1 MKEQITLEAFVRTGF
16 GKQHNRRLRR
26 EEFIPAVVYRRGKET
41 VNLKVA
47 RKELTRVLKTGRGGN
62 VLIALTV
69 KEEAKAEKE
78 SPKERM
84 VLVKE
89 LQHDPIRGDVLHV
102 DFHEISL
109 TEKLKVNVPV
119 KTKGEAIGV
128 KQDGGILE
136 HALWEVE
143 AECLP
148 TEIPDQIEVDVSAL
162 KIGDAVHIKDLLVP
176 KGVQILQDPDLTVFV
191 VKPPA
196 VEAAPAE
203 AVAGEEVAEPEVI
216 TERKPKEG
224 EEEETAE
231 GAKKKEEPKKKPE
244 AKAE

>member
-1 MKEQITLEAFVRTGF
+1 MKEQIALEALVRTTH

-26 EEFIPAVVYRRGKET
+26 EDFIPAVVYRRGKET
-41 VNLKVA
+41 VSLKVA
-47 RKELTRVLKTGRGGN
+47 RKELARVLKTRGEN

-69 KEEAKAEKE
+69 KEGAKAQKQ
-78 SPKERM
+78 SPKER
-84 VLVKE
+84 VVIVKE
-89 LQHDPIRGDVLHV
+89 LQHDPIRGEVLHV

-119 KTKGEAIGV
+119 KAKGEAIGV

-148 TEIPDQIEVDVSAL
+148 TEIPDHIEVDVSAL
-162 KIGDAVHIKDLLVP
+162 KIGDAIHIKELSVP
-176 KGVQILQDPDLTVFV
+176 KGVQILQDPELTVLV
-191 VKPPA
+191 VKPPVA
-196 VEAAPAE
+196 EVAPAE

-216 TERKPKEG
+216 TERKPKE
-224 EEEETAE
+224 EEEGAAE
-231 GAKKKEEPKKKPE
+231 DATKKKEEPKKKPE